1 LEKSMTPDEVKA
13 TAQKIKFL
21 DSDIMKSGI

>member
-1 LEKSMTPDEVKA
+1 MTPEEVKVA
-13 TAQKIKFL
+13 AQKIKFL